1 MHKSINFNLPH
12 DGTRDYFIRRK
23 DVFFF
28 WGGGVRGIQL
38 VMNLTAMHLHASCLE
53 FGKHSVHFLYS
64 FFLREVAGLGGFLLT
79 FT

>member
-23 DVFFF
+23 DDFF
-28 WGGGVRGIQL
+28 WGGGPRHTTRYAFNCYAFACVL
-38 VMNLTAMHLHASCLE
+38 

-64 FFLREVAGLGGFLLT
+64 FFLGRLRGWEGSC
-79 FT
+79 

>member
-23 DVFFF
+23 DDFFF
-28 WGGGVRGIQL
+28 GGGGPRHTTRYAFNCYAFACVL
-38 VMNLTAMHLHASCLE
+38 

-64 FFLREVAGLGGFLLT
+64 FFLGRLRGWEGSC
-79 FT
+79 